1 MPEHPNTSAAVSRE
15 VSRPAAANGP
25 PLEREHVPG
34 TDACEVRGLPS
45 TAADWQSSQRTGCRT
60 ASAPRRCASAVRV
73 GLHRMALATLTP
85 GWPEEWRSCTL
96 LSASTRRLSTVPLH
110 ELDAV
115 MPAHAGAQ
123 HQISLR
129 PARCPALAALAR
141 CLDSRLGRSFCTAL
155 KPPAPPSAARRPV
168 GRTASGRSRPTPPIP
183 ASWKGDRGNLN
194 VCRGYRVQVGD
205 GAEC

>member
-85 GWPEEWRSCTL
+85 GWPEEWRSCARCCLRQPGGYPQFRCTNL
-96 LSASTRRLSTVPLH
+96 TPSCPPTPALNTRSLCVPL
-110 ELDAV
+110 AA
-115 MPAHAGAQ
+115 P
-123 HQISLR
+123 
-129 PARCPALAALAR
+129 LAALAR